1 MKFEEWKKLFETD
14 PEAFEKKRQ
23 EEIEKAIAE
32 ARPENQNKLRQ
43 LQWIIDEEIKK
54 SGNPLTACAKLNG
67 MIIKQLNAQLN
78 ALKMLLKML
87 GNPKKLRIVK

>member
-14 PEAFEKKRQ
+14 PKAFEKKRQ

-78 ALKMLLKML
+78 ALKMLLKIII
-87 GNPKKLRIVK
+87 G

>member
-14 PEAFEKKRQ
+14 PKAFEKKRQ

-43 LQWIIDEEIKK
+43 LQWIIDGEIKK
-54 SGNPLTACAKLNG
+54 SGNPQN
-67 MIIKQLNAQLN
+67 
-78 ALKMLLKML
+78 
-87 GNPKKLRIVK
+87 